1 MSLIFIKLADLK
13 KDFEFSYKI
22 TIIENDKKKHI
33 YKYKDELCEVYFK
46 LDDKIQYIGYLVKG
60 VFYVVCL
67 YSQHDDDDDIY
78 DSADFDE
85 NYKKHFN
92 FLDESAIILLSKDTR
107 TLTDMEKE
115 KKYEITAQLAD
126 LKRVLGNIEYI
137 LNIIKYCHY
146 EIDLM
151 PAKEKI
157 TKLNELLMLK
167 HRETNTYSISLD
179 YIYNLN
185 KDTRINVFND
195 SHYSINGSTLLLCIY
210 YENECIASL
219 VIIYNEQTHTISFD
233 SQTKKEFEGRRYNKL
248 LRSLIILLS
257 KTIFSN
263 AETLVST
270 AQNIVSAYI
279 MIKYFNAVPLDVGDI
294 KFDTNI
300 TYKELEDYMTMSNK
314 SYLKVEVKL
323 TPENITTAEELF
335 KSITDITYSDKGG
348 IKKRKLRNSRKKQST
363 KIKHKN
369 KAQKTKHKKQK

>member
-1 MSLIFIKLADLK
+1 MSLIFINLADLK

-33 YKYKDELCEVYFK
+33 YKYKDESCEVYFK

-107 TLTDMEKE
+107 TLTDTEKE
-115 KKYEITAQLAD
+115 KKYEIIAQLAD

-137 LNIIKYCHY
+137 LNIIKYCHS

-335 KSITDITYSDKGG
+335 KSITDITYSDTGG

-363 KIKHKN
+363 KIKHKKQSTKN
-369 KAQKTKHKKQK
+369 KAQK

>member
-1 MSLIFIKLADLK
+1 MSLIFINLADLK

-33 YKYKDELCEVYFK
+33 YKYKDESCEVYFK
-46 LDDKIQYIGYLVKG
+46 LDDKIQYIGYLVKD

-67 YSQHDDDDDIY
+67 YSQHEDDDDIY
-78 DSADFDE
+78 DSADFDK
-85 NYKKHFN
+85 NYKIHFN
-92 FLDESAIILLSKDTR
+92 FLDKSAIILLSKDTR
-107 TLTDMEKE
+107 TLTDTEKE

-126 LKRVLGNIEYI
+126 LKRHLGNIEYI
-137 LNIIKYCHY
+137 LNIIKYCHS

-157 TKLNELLMLK
+157 TNLNELLLLK
-167 HRETNTYSISLD
+167 HRENNTYSISLD

-248 LRSLIILLS
+248 LCSLIILLS

-300 TYKELEDYMTMSNK
+300 TYKELADYMSNK

-323 TPENITTAEELF
+323 TPENITTAKEVF
-335 KSITDITYSDKGG
+335 NSITDITYSDTGG

-363 KIKHKN
+363 KNKHKN